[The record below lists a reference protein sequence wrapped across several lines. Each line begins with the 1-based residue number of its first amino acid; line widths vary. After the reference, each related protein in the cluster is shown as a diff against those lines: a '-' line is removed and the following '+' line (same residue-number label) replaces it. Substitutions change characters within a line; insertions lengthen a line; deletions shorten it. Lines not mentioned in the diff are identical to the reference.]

1 MGALWGFAVVAFFIA
16 LISSV
21 VSCCFV
27 AAKESA
33 NVSIQNAKKYNIA
46 LIKEQHR
53 RRGGG

>member
-1 MGALWGFAVVAFFIA
+1 MGSLWGFVVVAFFVA
-16 LISSV
+16 LISAV

-53 RRGGG
+53 RKGGG